1 MVSTSLLST
10 LLPDLIKQNAQ
21 TDPHGVWAQV
31 PAGTTYADG
40 FKDITK
46 LQLYNAVNYTASL
59 IKQNM
64 GESKTFET
72 LAFIGASDPRYSIMV
87 VAGIKA
93 GYKVRLPQYHLKL
106 RANTDEGLSA
116 ISKEQ

>member
-1 MVSTSLLST
+1 MVSTSLST
-10 LLPDLIKQNAQ
+10 ILLPDLIKQNAQ

-31 PAGTTYADG
+31 PAGTTYVDG
-40 FKDITK
+40 FRDITK
-46 LQLYNAVNYTASL
+46 LQLHNAVNYTASL

-93 GYKVRLPQYHLKL
+93 GYKARSSQYYLKL